1 MVGVADEL
9 KETANGMAD
18 EIAHPPYNAG
28 YDAGFEKD
36 R

>member
-9 KETANGMAD
+9 EENANGMAD
-18 EIAHPPYNAG
+18 EIAHPPYNAD
-28 YDAGFEKD
+28 YDAELEKY